1 MKKKHQAGFFL
12 QRGCCENFTHGIVLY
27 QLQSFR
33 LQLQNFTKKVHHHHY
48 FPNDFVKRFKT
59 GLTNYI
65 IFLFT
70 IEKSCCI
77 ILKKQMFT
85 STQKIS
91 CPKNSKGNAQD
102 YMQFQYKFEVQSLL
116 LCYKRYVSSPTCP
129 TMSLYLLFL

>member
-1 MKKKHQAGFFL
+1 MQLPRAFPPKNSSENLQAWKNPSQLESFGFWVCNFNKKIPH
-12 QRGCCENFTHGIVLY
+12 Y
-27 QLQSFR
+27 QC
-33 LQLQNFTKKVHHHHY
+33 